1 METFSGKISASIGSS
16 KEIAGLNKKKK
27 NYYDD
32 DDTKFVKSRLAVFS
46 RGELTVRMNQLGI
59 CIARDGPDSSY
70 LGVLKA

>member
-1 METFSGKISASIGSS
+1 MKISALIGSS

-27 NYYDD
+27 NNYDDDDD
-32 DDTKFVKSRLAVFS
+32 DDTKFMKSRLAVLS
-46 RGELTVRMNQLGI
+46 RGELMVRMNQLDT